1 MPIYLISKTI
11 GPQLVSFADLD
22 LSGIFCSKF
31 YFIISTMNQFF
42 KFVFASCL
50 GTALALG
57 LLLFI
62 GFSALAGLAGKI
74 SDKKTVAIGANSVLE
89 LNFKNLIPEKTNNTE
104 MNPFDLEQ
112 KSVLGLT
119 DMVAA
124 IELAK
129 TDPDIKGIYLHANNV
144 MAGKATSAVLRNA
157 LTDFKSSGKFIV
169 SYADFYSQ
177 SAYYLASVADSVVL
191 NPVGAVDFR
200 GYSSTIAYYKGLLD
214 KLDVQFRIFYVGKY
228 KSATEP
234 LRFDKMSDENRL
246 QVREY
251 LNALYDIFIHDIA
264 VSRNISETEL
274 RRVANDFDGRSP
286 ETALRAHLIDRI
298 AYEDQALDIIKSKI
312 GLDQKEK
319 LSRVKIEDYFD
330 TKGNKANFTSKD
342 KIAVVYAEGTIQDGD
357 EETPGSIYDGY
368 YVKIL
373 RKIRLDESIKAVV
386 LRISS
391 PGGSVLASENIFRE
405 VDLLR
410 KSGRPVVVSMGDVAA
425 SGGYYIACQADS
437 IFAEPSTI
445 TGSIGVFGMIPML
458 AQTMK
463 ENLGITYDTVRT
475 GRFSAFGS
483 PFIEFSPEESNM
495 IQERI
500 NNTYEDFL
508 KKVALGRHKTRDE
521 VNEIAQGR
529 VWPGVRAK
537 QIGLVDDL
545 GGLERAKAAA
555 AKLAGLEKYRTTTY
569 PRTLNGIE
577 QLMERFTKGKTKDDV
592 QAAMLR
598 SELGDLYPAYKTVQD
613 FRQNSGIMAR
623 LPFEIVIQ

>member
-1 MPIYLISKTI
+1 
-11 GPQLVSFADLD
+11 
-22 LSGIFCSKF
+22 
-31 YFIISTMNQFF
+31 MNQFF
-42 KFVFASCL
+42 KFLFASCL

-62 GFSALAGLAGKI
+62 GFSTLVGMAGKI
-74 SDKKTVAIGANSVLE
+74 SDKKAVAVSANSVLE
-89 LNFKNLIPEKTNNTE
+89 LDLKNLIPEKTNNTE
-104 MNPFDLEQ
+104 LNPFDLEQ

-124 IELAK
+124 IRQAK
-129 TDPDIKGIYLHANNV
+129 ADNDIKGIYLNANSV
-144 MAGKATSAVLRNA
+144 TAGKATSAVLREA

-169 SYADFYSQ
+169 SYADFYTQ
-177 SAYYLASVADSVVL
+177 GAYYLASVADSVLL

-200 GYSSTIAYYKGLLD
+200 GFSSMIAYYKGMLD

-234 LRFDKMSDENRL
+234 FRYDKMSDENRL

-251 LNALYDIFIHDIA
+251 VNALYDIFIHDIA
-264 VSRNISETEL
+264 GSRNIPEAEL
-274 RRVANDFDGRSP
+274 RRAANDFDGRSP

-298 AYEDQALDIIKSKI
+298 AYEDEALDMMKSKI
-312 GLDQKEK
+312 GLDKKDK
-319 LSRVKIEDYFD
+319 LNRVKIEDYFD
-330 TKGNKANFTSKD
+330 AKGNKTNFTSKD

-357 EETPGSIYDGY
+357 EETAGSIYDGY

-373 RKIRLDESIKAVV
+373 RKIRMDESIKAVV
-386 LRISS
+386 LRINS

-458 AQTMK
+458 AKTMK

-475 GRFSAFGS
+475 GKFSAFGT
-483 PFIEFSPEESNM
+483 PFIDFSPEESEM
-495 IQERI
+495 IQQRI

-508 KKVALGRHKTRDE
+508 RKVALGRHKTRDE

-529 VWPGVRAK
+529 VWPGNRAK

-545 GGLERAKAAA
+545 GGLDRAMAAA
-555 AKLAGLEKYRTTTY
+555 AKLAGLEKYRTANY
-569 PRTLNGIE
+569 PRTLSGIE
-577 QLMERFTKGKTKDDV
+577 QLMERFTKNKTQDDV
-592 QAAMLR
+592 QAAIMR
-598 SELGDLYPAYKTVQD
+598 SELGELYPAYKTVQD
-613 FRQNSGIMAR
+613 FRKNSGILAR
-623 LPFEIVIQ
+623 LPFEIVVQ